1 MRRGRE
7 LEENGSGMG
16 RAQRSDLSKVTQ
28 LGSHQEICMTGS
40 LQLLSG
46 RQCWDVAKIPL
57 VKRM

>member
-1 MRRGRE
+1 
-7 LEENGSGMG
+7 MG

-28 LGSHQEICMTGS
+28 LGSHQEIRMTGS